1 MTGRI
6 ERTHGVNPAWEI
18 QVDGYKAVRYMDYTK
33 REAIRQYR
41 RRFRLVYKR
50 IEWRDYTKPGMPQNL
65 YEAFTMAMQS
75 NAAKTI

>member
-6 ERTHGVNPAWEI
+6 ERTHGVNPSWEI

-50 IEWRDYTKPGMPQNL
+50 IEWRDYTV
-65 YEAFTMAMQS
+65 
-75 NAAKTI
+75 

>member
-6 ERTHGVNPAWEI
+6 DRTHGVNPSWEI
-18 QVDGYKAVRYMDYTK
+18 EVDGYRAVRFMGYTK

-50 IEWRDYTKPGMPQNL
+50 IEWRDYTL
-65 YEAFTMAMQS
+65 
-75 NAAKTI
+75 